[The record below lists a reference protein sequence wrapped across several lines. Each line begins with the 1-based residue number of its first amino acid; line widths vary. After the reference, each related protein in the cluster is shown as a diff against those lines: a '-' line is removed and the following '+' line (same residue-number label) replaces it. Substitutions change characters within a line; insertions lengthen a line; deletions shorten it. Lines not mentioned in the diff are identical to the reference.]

1 MKKNHEN
8 ELLKCKGSFK
18 LAFKD
23 LKYCIKSQ
31 IPFIKNETKTI
42 LNSISG
48 EFHGNELTAI
58 IGLSGSGKSS
68 LLDCLSG
75 FRQNNVTGTITY
87 NDNIIST
94 RSIKQVSS
102 YFMQE
107 QMLHLYL
114 TVNEL
119 MNFAINIKC
128 RQKLNKEEK
137 KTKIEEILQKLKIT
151 DRRDTFIRD
160 LSGGERKRFQIAI
173 ELVDDP
179 QILFLDEPTTNLDI
193 VASTQ
198 CIQFLK
204 DITKEGR
211 TIIFTIHQPCA
222 SMLHLF
228 DHIYALNNGN
238 CIYQGS
244 SENLIPFFEEI
255 GLPCP
260 STYNPTDFLMEIAN
274 NDYGDHSHLL
284 IEKIQNGSNLNYRKD
299 SEQNFTA
306 DIFKRSSDFKEFSS
320 SYFQQVYY
328 LMYRLLLTTM
338 RNRSLLTMRL
348 IVHIFFSL
356 ILGIVYQ
363 NVGNNASMIRDDYY
377 FLMILVTVV
386 LYTSYH
392 SHYVTFPLEFPI
404 VKREH
409 FNGWYSSNAY
419 YSSLMIFDAPIVFTC
434 VTICIT
440 IAYLMTGQLLEIHRY
455 LILLGL
461 CLLTSYVAQALAVL
475 LTSVLKVEFSLVFGT
490 YLLMPFFLLSNF
502 SIFSRDAHPILKN
515 LFDMN
520 FFNMA
525 FKGSVNSV
533 LGLNRTKL
541 PCDDFYCHFADP
553 KRFLHHY
560 ECDVDFMPIVYLLLV
575 YYIICQTGAFIL
587 IRYRLKYKQS

>member
-1 MKKNHEN
+1 MNENHEN
-8 ELLKCKGSFK
+8 VCLNSNGSFK

-274 NDYGDHSHLL
+274 NDYGNHSHLL

-306 DIFKRSSDFKEFSS
+306 DIFKKSSDFKEFSS
-320 SYFQQVYY
+320 SFFQQVYY
-328 LMYRLLLTTM
+328 LMYRLLLTSM

-348 IVHIFFSL
+348 IVHIFFGFA
-356 ILGIVYQ
+356 IGTVYQ
-363 NVGNNASMIRDDYY
+363 HVGNNASMIRDNYN
-377 FLMILVTVV
+377 FIMITLTAV

-419 YSSLMIFDAPIVFTC
+419 YSSLMIFDAPIVFLC
-434 VTICIT
+434 GTICIT
-440 IAYLMTGQLLEIHRY
+440 IAYLMTDQPLEINRY
-455 LILLGL
+455 LVLLGF
-461 CLLTSYVAQALAVL
+461 CLITSYVSQALAIV
-475 LTSVLKVEFSLVFGT
+475 LTSLLNVQFSLLFGT
-490 YLLMPFFLLSNF
+490 YFLMPFFVF
-502 SIFSRDAHPILKN
+502 SSFSVFSRDTHPILKN
-515 LFDMN
+515 LFELN
-520 FFNMA
+520 FYNMA
-525 FKGSVNSV
+525 VKGAVNSV
-533 LGLNRTKL
+533 LGFNRTKL
-541 PCDDFYCHFADP
+541 PCDEIYCHFTDP
-553 KRFLHHY
+553 KKFLRYY
-560 ECDVDFMPIVYLLLV
+560 ECETDLMYIFYLLLTYFV
-575 YYIICQTGAFIL
+575 ICQIAAFFL
-587 IRYRLKYKQS
+587 IGYRLKYKHT